1 MAHCA
6 PYILIR
12 RFEYDFQL
20 FGKPKKDITFAA
32 VLVDKFEIDCNH
44 IKKC

>member
-1 MAHCA
+1 MIFS
-6 PYILIR
+6 Y
-12 RFEYDFQL
+12 

-32 VLVDKFEIDCNH
+32 VFVDKFEIDCNH